1 MFKSIVMRDL
11 NGMVESLVL
20 VVLTE
25 LGGETFILIVLLS
38 QKVNKFLAFLIVYAL
53 MLCLLWLYTEL
64 GHFYLRQ
71 VLSEE

>member
-1 MFKSIVMRDL
+1 MRDL

-38 QKVNKFLAFLIVYAL
+38 QKVNKFLAFLIVYTL
-53 MLCLLWLYTEL
+53 MLGLLWLYTLL
-64 GHFYLRQ
+64 GHFYLR
-71 VLSEE
+71 